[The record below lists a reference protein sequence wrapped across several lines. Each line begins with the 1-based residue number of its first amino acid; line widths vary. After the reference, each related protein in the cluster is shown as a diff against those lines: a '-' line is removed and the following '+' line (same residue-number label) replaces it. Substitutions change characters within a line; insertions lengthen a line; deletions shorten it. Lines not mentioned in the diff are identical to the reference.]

1 MVAAFFLPVAVDL
14 EEHCSSRLAEPEI
27 TDFVNDEGPWLGEHF
42 HGVRRLILS
51 EGSTE
56 TCQTDRKKRRCASSA
71 VRMPRPGGDV
81 SLPIPRQ
88 AVTHCSEW
96 PKIRWFLDD
105 FLCGAF

>member
-1 MVAAFFLPVAVDL
+1 MCKFSGED
-14 EEHCSSRLAEPEI
+14 AE
-27 TDFVNDEGPWLGEHF
+27 
-42 HGVRRLILS
+42 
-51 EGSTE
+51 
-56 TCQTDRKKRRCASSA
+56 A
-71 VRMPRPGGDV
+71 GGDV